1 MTKSKNDTEKTETIP
16 SYLARYRFAT
26 ISAQKVR
33 LFADLIR
40 GKYADEAV
48 DILACYPNRGARMLE
63 KVLQSAISNAQDRNA
78 PNLGELLVVDVRV
91 DGGPSFRRWKAK
103 SRGMSTVIKKRL
115 SHITV
120 VLE

>member
-1 MTKSKNDTEKTETIP
+1 MSKKNTEQTDADPT
-16 SYLARYRFAT
+16 YLAKYKYAT
-26 ISAQKVR
+26 ISARKVR

-63 KVLQSAISNAQDRNA
+63 KVLQSAIHNAQDRNA
-78 PNLGELLVVDVRV
+78 PNFGELLVVEVRV

-103 SRGMSTVIKKRL
+103 SRGMSTVIKKSM

-120 VLE
+120 VLG